1 MNTAIYP
8 KQKTFNRY
16 DDDHFLLYLN
26 EEIIDNYL
34 PEDAEES
41 TNPITA
47 YQYSGTFPDGGT
59 LIEAKN
65 ETYDNFVSG
74 LIRTR
79 YSADEVEAI
88 LLNIQSNNP
97 ERMSEFEN
105 ELNQLNAFRDECK
118 QKVSILFE

>member
-26 EEIIDNYL
+26 EEIIDNYV
-34 PEDAEES
+34 PEDAEEG

-79 YSADEVEAI
+79 YSADQVEAI
-88 LLNIQSNNP
+88 LINIQSNNP
-97 ERMSEFEN
+97 ERMAEFEN